1 MSDLIAIRETEAL
14 QAKNVETL
22 QHLIERQ
29 GAQIEQLAAA
39 VISLDARLA
48 EVTKAAQSV
57 TLSHRQVTQLQ
68 GQIRARAAEVCE
80 KNGITDPKASAAFKT
95 AIKKD
100 LLAAWGV
107 SDLHDLPLS
116 AWDRAVWAVGS
127 WSRYAVIKKWKY
139 ARATSSTASRS
150 PFPKGEGR
158 TSSVAFGDTF
168 PRGEGKDSDEEG
180 KACSAL

>member
-22 QHLIERQ
+22 QRLIERQ

-48 EVTKAAQSV
+48 EVTKAAQTV
-57 TLSHRQVTQLQ
+57 TVSHKQVTQLQ
-68 GQIRARAAEVCE
+68 AQIRARAAEVCE
-80 KNGITDPKASAAFKT
+80 KNGIADPKAAAAFRA

-116 AWDRAVWAVGS
+116 AWDRAVWAVGT
-127 WSRYAVIKKWKY
+127 WSRYAVIKRWKY
-139 ARATSSTASRS
+139 ARA
-150 PFPKGEGR
+150 

-168 PRGEGKDSDEEG
+168 PKGEGEDGG
-180 KACSAL
+180 KEAVKCSAL